1 MLIAKDNPSLAVYK
15 HRLTLVHAQLAHW
28 QSNEKYSK
36 TLLKRLTA
44 TFTTS
49 KKLGASRIPHWIMY
63 ATHLTGISQAL
74 SLTPPDYKAAFGTI
88 QDLLTLAEKNQD
100 HPVIILT
107 HILHL
112 RTLVDAA
119 MWDAV
124 EDALSFAESIL
135 GLSFNDS
142 SPSPKG
148 KEIANNDFIHFDDAF
163 EAAMA
168 IHTLQLGVVYY
179 THVGKARAATP
190 RLHHL
195 HALLDSDSLNHFAT
209 GTLEVIF
216 FVNSSAMHLLN

>member
-1 MLIAKDNPSLAVYK
+1 MVSIAQGILDSVLSSSDKMPLA
-15 HRLTLVHAQLAHW
+15 
-28 QSNEKYSK
+28 
-36 TLLKRLTA
+36 LKNA
-44 TFTTS
+44 CE
-49 KKLGASRIPHWIMY
+49 I
-63 ATHLTGISQAL
+63 
-74 SLTPPDYKAAFGTI
+74 
-88 QDLLTLAEKNQD
+88 
-100 HPVIILT
+100 
-107 HILHL
+107 
-112 RTLVDAA
+112 

-216 FVNSSAMHLLN
+216 FVTSSAMHLLN